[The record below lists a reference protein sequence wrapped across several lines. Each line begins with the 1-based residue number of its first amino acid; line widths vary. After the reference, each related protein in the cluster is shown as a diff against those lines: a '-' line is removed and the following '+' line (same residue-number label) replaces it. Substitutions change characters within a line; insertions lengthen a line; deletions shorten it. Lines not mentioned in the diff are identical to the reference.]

1 MNSSNVKNSTS
12 ESTKAAFNINFE
24 KILTNRTLMAF
35 VGLLILSIMLSVISP
50 YFLTKTNVLNVLRQV
65 SVIAIMAIGMTY
77 VIISDGIDLSVGSV
91 LALASTITALLLL
104 DGKSL
109 AISIL
114 AGLAVGITCGFV
126 SGVMIVSKVKMPP
139 FISTLA
145 MMSVARGLTLVITGG
160 MPIYGMPQVF
170 SSIGAGYLWGIPI
183 PVVIMLAVYV
193 VGVYFLN
200 CTRTGLHFFAI
211 GSNENAAHLSGIN
224 VAKVRLTAYI
234 ISGALSALGGIILS
248 SRISSV
254 EPVAG
259 EGYELDCIAA
269 AVIGGTSMSGGA
281 GSLVGTLI
289 GALVMGVLRN
299 GLNLLDVSTYW
310 QKVVIG
316 VVIAVT
322 VAIGT
327 LRKK

>member
-1 MNSSNVKNSTS
+1 MNSSSVKNSTA
-12 ESTKAAFNINFE
+12 ELEKGKFGME
-24 KILTNRTLMAF
+24 KIFANRTLMAF
-35 VGLLILSIMLSVISP
+35 FALLILSIMLSVISP
-50 YFLTKTNVLNVLRQV
+50 YFLTKTNILNVLRQV
-65 SVIAIMAIGMTY
+65 SVIAIMAIGMTF

-104 DGKSL
+104 NGQSL

-114 AGLAVGITCGFV
+114 AGLAVGMACGFI
-126 SGVMIVSKVKMPP
+126 SGTLIASRIKMPP
-139 FISTLA
+139 FIATLA

-160 MPIYGMPQVF
+160 MPIYGMPSIF
-170 SSIGAGYLWGIPI
+170 SYIGAGYLWGIPI
-183 PVVIMLAVYV
+183 PVVIMLVAYV
-193 VGVYFLN
+193 IGTYFLN
-200 CTRTGLHFFAI
+200 YTRTGLYIFAI
-211 GSNENAAHLSGIN
+211 GSNEQAAHLSGIN
-224 VAKVRLTAYI
+224 VAKTRLTAYV
-234 ISGALSALGGIILS
+234 ISGVLSALGGIILS

-259 EGYELDCIAA
+259 QGYELDCIAA
-269 AVIGGTSMSGGA
+269 AVIGGTSMSGGT
-281 GSLVGTLI
+281 GSLIGTFI

-310 QKVVIG
+310 QQVVIG

-322 VAIGT
+322 VIIGT

>member
-1 MNSSNVKNSTS
+1 MNSSSFMNSTA
-12 ESTKAAFNINFE
+12 EREKRITLFE
-24 KILTNRTLMAF
+24 KILANRTLMAF
-35 VGLLILSIMLSVISP
+35 VALLILSVMLSVISP
-50 YFLTKTNVLNVLRQV
+50 YFLTKTNILNVLRQV
-65 SVIAIMAIGMTY
+65 SIIAIMAIGMTF

-91 LALASTITALLLL
+91 LALASTINALLLL
-104 DGKSL
+104 SGQ
-109 AISIL
+109 SIIVSML
-114 AGLAVGITCGFV
+114 GGLAVGITCGFV
-126 SGVMIVSKVKMPP
+126 SGTLIVSRVKMPP

-145 MMSVARGLTLVITGG
+145 MMSIARGLTLVITGG
-160 MPIYGMPQVF
+160 MPIYGMPSEF
-170 SSIGAGYLWGIPI
+170 NIIGMGYLWGIPI
-183 PVVIMLAVYV
+183 PVIIMLIAYMIGVYV
-193 VGVYFLN
+193 LN
-200 CTRTGLHFFAI
+200 YTRTGLHIFAI
-211 GSNENAAHLSGIN
+211 GSNEQAAHLSGIN
-224 VAKVRLTAYI
+224 IAKTRLKAYI
-234 ISGALSALGGIILS
+234 ISGFLSALGGIILS

-316 VVIAVT
+316 VVIAIT
-322 VAIGT
+322 VIIGT